1 MESPRK
7 RQAGD
12 SSRAKKRGRPR
23 KTQPTP
29 EVSATQEESAALSQ
43 ETPAVVVVSEPVEII
58 PLSTLPAVES
68 QPASALAAPLPMFG
82 SVQSPIFA
90 PTLTPLVL
98 APSTQAL
105 ESPSVPAPA
114 EDPIPIQDLSPA
126 PAPDV
131 VSVSTLSEAPLP
143 AAPPAADP
151 VFPTDPS
158 QTGDAK
164 DLQDREDRNQVV
176 IEDLGPDDEE
186 DISPSQDKS
195 VDEGNKQELSASRK
209 TTGVENVETLPG

>member
-29 EVSATQEESAALSQ
+29 EVSASQEESAALSQ
-43 ETPAVVVVSEPVEII
+43 ETPAVVVVSEPAEII

-68 QPASALAAPLPMFG
+68 QPASAVVAPLPMFG
-82 SVQSPIFA
+82 SVQSPVFA
-90 PTLTPLVL
+90 PTLTPLAL
-98 APSTQAL
+98 APLTQAL
-105 ESPSVPAPA
+105 ESTSVPAPA

-131 VSVSTLSEAPLP
+131 SVSTLSEAPLP
-143 AAPPAADP
+143 DAPPAADP
-151 VFPTDPS
+151 VLPTDPS

-164 DLQDREDRNQVV
+164 ELQDREDRNQVV